1 MLDVIVGLLTAL
13 ALPLAIVAI
22 PNTISVVSALLPPDI
37 AGVGVLRAHGL
48 ALPVMLCVVPLT
60 AVALGR
66 FSPAPVLLAGLALL
80 GVADVAGGYAGSAVA
95 VGVLRALH
103 GVAAGMLVPAT
114 LAACRE
120 RSASS
125 RGVLVPVW
133 AAALAAA
140 FLTAQALALWPLDQV
155 TSWRV
160 TLQPY
165 PMLTG
170 VALALAATYFAISR
184 LTGEDTRPAEDGQ
197 WEGAPYAEN
206 GRRGGAWSAK
216 DGQRGGASPYAENGQ
231 PGDARSAEGGQ
242 RSGASPYA
250 ANRRWGGARS
260 AEDGQRGGG
269 ASFAQDGGREGAWF
283 AQGFR
288 AGSGGDLSGGSVRV
302 LFTLGPSAGVAL
314 LALGTTFG
322 WPPWLIVVSAAVAV
336 AVLLTPACAGRA
348 GGPAG
353 RALAFVMVAVGLVVL
368 PTAAQ
373 VTYVELGGLGGPG
386 LSGLWAPFG
395 LAVLLV
401 LVVVLVIPAARFAPH
416 VVGRFGEVP
425 ASKLVAGGLVA
436 MVAGLCAIR
445 LMVPA
450 PSGMPL
456 LVPFALLGG
465 GAAVA
470 VTAALRAV
478 PLSTALS
485 ALSLCLPAVLSG
497 FLLGTGI
504 QVERLHAVSTSGEV
518 TSQAMVD
525 GFVEALHVWAL
536 VAGFAVVVIL
546 VLGAVLATRS
556 AERALRDAPADTP
569 ADVPPRG
576 VEDGADEGAAD
587 RAAAG
592 EASGAGGAG
601 GVVGPEGAGRTA
613 GEEGAGDGP
622 ETSMIPVVPAPTR
635 SPEAGGDQDGRDGE
649 GSPGR

>member
-1 MLDVIVGLLTAL
+1 MAVPPIQATGLTALGRVNRIPLVLDVIVGLLTAV
-13 ALPLAIVAI
+13 ALPLAMVAV

-60 AVALGR
+60 AAALGR
-66 FSPAPVLLAGLALL
+66 FSPAPVLLAGLVLL

-103 GVAAGMLVPAT
+103 GAAAGMLVPAT
-114 LAACRE
+114 LAACRG

-125 RGVLVPVW
+125 RGVLVSVW
-133 AAALAAA
+133 AAALAGAL
-140 FLTAQALALWPLDQV
+140 LTAQALALWPLDQV

-170 VALALAATYFAISR
+170 VALALAAAYFAISR
-184 LTGEDTRPAEDGQ
+184 LTGEDARTAEDG
-197 WEGAPYAEN
+197 
-206 GRRGGAWSAK
+206 R
-216 DGQRGGASPYAENGQ
+216 
-231 PGDARSAEGGQ
+231 
-242 RSGASPYA
+242 
-250 ANRRWGGARS
+250 
-260 AEDGQRGGG
+260 
-269 ASFAQDGGREGAWF
+269 
-283 AQGFR
+283 
-288 AGSGGDLSGGSVRV
+288 SVRV

-322 WPPWLIVVSAAVAV
+322 WPPWSIVVAAAVAV

-401 LVVVLVIPAARFAPH
+401 LATCFVPRVA
-416 VVGRFGEVP
+416 GRFGEVP
-425 ASKLVAGGLVA
+425 ASKLAAGGLVA

-445 LMVPA
+445 LLVPA

-456 LVPFALLGG
+456 LVPFVLLAG

-470 VTAALRAV
+470 VASAVRAV

-504 QVERLHAVSTSGEV
+504 QVERLHALSTSGEV
-518 TSQAMVD
+518 TSQAMAD

-556 AERALRDAPADTP
+556 ADRALGDVPADAVT
-569 ADVPPRG
+569 DVPPRG
-576 VEDGADEGAAD
+576 MEDGADEGGHD

-592 EASGAGGAG
+592 AATDAATGAAGGSA
-601 GVVGPEGAGRTA
+601 GPEEAGRAA
-613 GEEGAGDGP
+613 GEEDAGGGP

-635 SPEAGGDQDGRDGE
+635 SPEAGGGEDGREGDGE
-649 GSPGR
+649 GSAGR